1 MTNDNIESRIQA
13 AADEAKE
20 LRKKIKEN
28 VESKA
33 ETSLNTF
40 TKDIQ
45 KIEKCSMKCRRV
57 LRGHLGKVYCIHW
70 ASEKSNIVSASQD
83 GKMLVWDAMTTN
95 KISIIK
101 LRCAWAMT
109 CAYSPSGN
117 FVASGG
123 LDNICSVYHL
133 DSENVTEPV
142 VELVGH
148 TGYLSCCRFL
158 NDRQMLTCSGDG
170 TCALWDI
177 ARSVKI
183 TEFNDHQADV
193 MGLSIAPD
201 KESFISGGCDNNSI
215 LWDLQTGKSE
225 LTFTGHVQDIN
236 CVEYFPNGNAFASGS
251 DDASCK
257 LFDIR
262 ANREL
267 LSYRTNTCEKQVTSI
282 AFSSSGRSLFV
293 AQDDPN
299 CRVWDT
305 LKGESPIGELK
316 SHSQRI
322 NDICVSSDGC
332 ALASG
337 SWDSTV
343 RIWA

>member
-33 ETSLNTF
+33 ETSCVYFFLFFSLFIYFYIVVNKSNCDYFTVNTF

-193 MGLSIAPD
+193 MGFVDRIIIFNILSQHYINIYLFIHCYLVSLLHLI
-201 KESFISGGCDNNSI
+201 KNHLYQEVVITIVFFGTFKLENQNLLLQVMFKILIVLSLYSFFFFFN
-215 LWDLQTGKSE
+215 
-225 LTFTGHVQDIN
+225 
-236 CVEYFPNGNAFASGS
+236 
-251 DDASCK
+251 
-257 LFDIR
+257 
-262 ANREL
+262 
-267 LSYRTNTCEKQVTSI
+267 
-282 AFSSSGRSLFV
+282 
-293 AQDDPN
+293 
-299 CRVWDT
+299 
-305 LKGESPIGELK
+305 
-316 SHSQRI
+316 
-322 NDICVSSDGC
+322 
-332 ALASG
+332 
-337 SWDSTV
+337 
-343 RIWA
+343 